1 MPPRRRSVNVMV
13 LQEAPR
19 GESPVFFS
27 TTAVDWRGS
36 QGTEVVEALAIE
48 VPFCRWE
55 IIAAC
60 AYEKRVAIGQRWG
73 CAGRCF
79 HPLPHYVEYK
89 SQSKLL
95 PLCGGGERVKGCNL
109 FSIKMEREESRIAIE
124 DCYQAPYRSCYGCG
138 PDSEAGWH
146 IKSYVEGDELVV
158 ASFLPSVRLTG
169 GVPHFAYG
177 GMLAAVIDCHGN
189 AAAAWFYH
197 RSCGLVL
204 GRDPLARSVTA
215 SLNVSYKKPTP
226 MGVPLRIE
234 ARLLSLEGR
243 KVRVAVGVLADGECT
258 CQGEVLSII
267 VKQA

>member
-1 MPPRRRSVNVMV
+1 MVPP
-13 LQEAPR
+13 A
-19 GESPVFFS
+19 FFIS
-27 TTAVDWRGS
+27 TSAADWRGW
-36 QGTEVVEALAIE
+36 QGTEVIEALTIE

-55 IIAAC
+55 ITAAC
-60 AYEKRVAIGQRWG
+60 AYEKRVAIRQRWG
-73 CAGRCF
+73 CVGRCF
-79 HPLPHYVEYK
+79 HPRPHYVEYK

-95 PLCGGGERVKGCNL
+95 PLCGGGERVKGCKL
-109 FSIKMEREESRIAIE
+109 FSIEMELEESRIAIE
-124 DCYQAPYRSCYGCG
+124 DCYEAPYRSCYGCG
-138 PDSEAGWH
+138 PDSKEGWH
-146 IKSYVEGDELVV
+146 IKSYVECDDLVV
-158 ASFLPSVRLTG
+158 ASFLPSSCLTG

-226 MGVPLRIE
+226 MGALLRIE
-234 ARLLSLEGR
+234 ARPLLLEGR
-243 KVRVAVGVLADGECT
+243 KVRVAVVVLADGECT
-258 CQGEVLSII
+258 CQGEVLSVI

>member
-1 MPPRRRSVNVMV
+1 M
-13 LQEAPR
+13 
-19 GESPVFFS
+19 
-27 TTAVDWRGS
+27 
-36 QGTEVVEALAIE
+36 
-48 VPFCRWE
+48 
-55 IIAAC
+55 
-60 AYEKRVAIGQRWG
+60 
-73 CAGRCF
+73 
-79 HPLPHYVEYK
+79 
-89 SQSKLL
+89 L
-95 PLCGGGERVKGCNL
+95 PLCGGGERVKGCKL
-109 FSIKMEREESRIAIE
+109 FSIEMELEESRIAIE
-124 DCYQAPYRSCYGCG
+124 DCYEAPYRSCYGCG
-138 PDSEAGWH
+138 PDSETGWH
-146 IKSYVEGDELVV
+146 IKSYVEGDDLVV
-158 ASFLPSVRLTG
+158 ASFLPSARLTG

-226 MGVPLRIE
+226 MGVSLRIE